1 MQRYETLFIL
11 HPDVPEAQ
19 VRETID
25 RTRKLIEAM
34 EGHVADIQDWGLR
47 ELAYP
52 IEKQSRGN
60 YVLAQYEASSAVV
73 NELERTMKLSDEVV
87 RFVSVRM
94 PQVEPAAA
102 ETDAAGDTGD
112 GSDGAE
118 VETKSVEEGD

>member
-25 RTRKLIEAM
+25 RTRRLIEGM
-34 EGHVADIQDWGLR
+34 DGSVADIQDWGLR

-60 YVLAQYEASSAVV
+60 YVLARYEASSAVV
-73 NELERTMKLSDEVV
+73 NELERTMILSDEVI
-87 RFVSVRM
+87 RFVSVRL
-94 PQVEPAAA
+94 PAATPEA
-102 ETDAAGDTGD
+102 KTPADTPD
-112 GSDGAE
+112 GELSDE
-118 VETKSVEEGD
+118 FVEELQEGN